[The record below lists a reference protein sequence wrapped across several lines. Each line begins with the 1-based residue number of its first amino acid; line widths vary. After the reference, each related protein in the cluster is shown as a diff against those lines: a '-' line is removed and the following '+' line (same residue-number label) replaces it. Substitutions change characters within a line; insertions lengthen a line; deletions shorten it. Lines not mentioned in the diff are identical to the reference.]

1 MDIYDEL
8 IKTAQLLKMV
18 SVTGDYWVIM
28 QGCVNSVLKAAE
40 YIKQKEAEKNDAI
53 SNGA

>member
-8 IKTAQLLKMV
+8 IKTAKLLKMV

-28 QGCVNSVLKAAE
+28 QGCLNSVLEVAA
-40 YIKQKEAEKNDAI
+40 YIKKKEAEQNDAI
-53 SNGA
+53 NNGA